1 MTTTINASTTAG
13 LVNTADTSG
22 VLALQTAGT
31 TAVTVDASQNVGIG
45 TGSNTI
51 LSTLQLQTPAQTSG
65 EWEGKGLLI
74 KDDTIA
80 NSGLALY
87 SRDSEEHY
95 IASLF
100 DSANSYLI
108 LGARKSSS
116 GNQVNVMTL
125 RGSGNVGVGT
135 DSPSSRLEVYVQR
148 TSSTNATAIVLNDN
162 VTGGQ
167 TNGVYK
173 SIQSRSNNG
182 ASVSEIRFL
191 ESDGTNNNTA
201 IAFATAGVAGG
212 ITERVRILNTG
223 AIVCLAGGNTAATGT
238 GIAFPSSQSASSDAN
253 TLDDYEEGTWTP
265 TIQNFTV
272 SGTSTLSGTYTKIGR
287 VVYFN
292 ITFANTGTIAFSA
305 SALITLPFTGI
316 DQSGM
321 IAMYVSTAGTS
332 QTSGKSGVQMAI
344 DAVNG
349 RMFTGDFTTT
359 SAGEQL
365 FFGGFYRVS

>member
-45 TGSNTI
+45 T
-51 LSTLQLQTPAQTSG
+51 
-65 EWEGKGLLI
+65 
-74 KDDTIA
+74 
-80 NSGLALY
+80 
-87 SRDSEEHY
+87 
-95 IASLF
+95 ASPN
-100 DSANSYLI
+100 A
-108 LGARKSSS
+108 
-116 GNQVNVMTL
+116 
-125 RGSGNVGVGT
+125 
-135 DSPSSRLEVYVQR
+135 RLEVYVQR

-238 GIAFPSSQSASSDAN
+238 GIAFPSSQSASTDAN

-292 ITFANTGTIAFSA
+292 LSFANTGTIAFSA

-316 DQSGM
+316 DSSGM
-321 IAMYVSTAGTS
+321 IAMSLYSNGES
-332 QTSGKSGVQMAI
+332 MTSGKNGVQFVI
-344 DAVNG
+344 DAPNSRFFV
-349 RMFTGDFTTT
+349 GDFTTT
-359 SAGEQL
+359 SAGQTL
-365 FFGGFYRVS
+365 QFGGFYRVS